1 MYMPD
6 CNSASGMNGKIAIGI
21 GDFKRNI
28 CSVHAET
35 SEDHSFLYGCDQNGF
50 TVEIFL
56 YDLLYTPASE
66 PLNRHAHNC

>member
-35 SEDHSFLYGCDQNGF
+35 SEDHSFLW
-50 TVEIFL
+50 V
-56 YDLLYTPASE
+56 
-66 PLNRHAHNC
+66 